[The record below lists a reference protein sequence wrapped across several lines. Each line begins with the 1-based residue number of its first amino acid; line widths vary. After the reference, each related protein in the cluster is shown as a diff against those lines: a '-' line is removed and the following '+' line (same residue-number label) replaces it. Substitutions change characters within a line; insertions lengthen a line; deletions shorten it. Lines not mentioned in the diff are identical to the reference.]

1 MLLRDGDRFRE
12 GTGSSSISVEAT
24 PLSTAIGDDDILRAS
39 DPLDVDMA
47 LAVKARDL
55 TQAFLQRHG
64 PTLIDPDKIAGK
76 YESAARFRHD
86 LRAKLSMLQ
95 TIIVSIDK
103 NDQSRRE
110 LQAQLEDLS
119 DGEDRQ
125 ELSARLV
132 RCEETIG
139 AACENV
145 PDVIDEFLPETP
157 DIDSDLTSGYQ
168 DFLDCLHQLRDR
180 LLRT

>member
-1 MLLRDGDRFRE
+1 M
-12 GTGSSSISVEAT
+12 
-24 PLSTAIGDDDILRAS
+24 STAIGDDDILRAS

-95 TIIVSIDK
+95 TIVVTIDK
-103 NDQSRRE
+103 TDQSRRE
-110 LQAQLEDLS
+110 LQAQLQDLS
-119 DGEDRQ
+119 DGDDHR
-125 ELSARLV
+125 ELSAKLA
-132 RCEETIG
+132 RCEESIG
-139 AACENV
+139 AECGNV

-157 DIDSDLTSGYQ
+157 DIDDDLSTGYQ
-168 DFLDCLHQLRDR
+168 DFLGILRQLRDR
-180 LLRT
+180 LLHT